1 MYDTILRNQVKANRI
16 VTVSEYIKVDS
27 ISKYNGTYFFDA
39 NGRVTE
45 FNMVYGNGFNRN
57 KFYYNKIGSWTKTIR
72 YDSQDTSKIESI
84 KIWTWDVENHLLK
97 EERNVDING
106 KMEMRKTF
114 ESTYS
119 KTAKGVYR
127 IVRKRYEDNKFHST
141 IYGHDSTSG
150 KQKFYVSYEYRPG
163 DVDEKGRRAGVKTV
177 ARSYTKDFCTY
188 DDVLTYQVFGKSEVL
203 NKIKT
208 QYIQLDVK
216 GRLLEVGEI
225 NYDDVYM
232 DFMQEHPEDFNPNF
246 YAPVFLKALLEG
258 KVQGVKNPEFKNAY
272 DAAGRLIEKDLF
284 VYCYTMKYNE
294 KGQLVEQF
302 GENKENQSTKQ
313 LYWYNEKGLISKT
326 QSTSLDPLSEN
337 AQVTKQES
345 TFVYSYRD

>member
-141 IYGHDSTSG
+141 IYGHD
-150 KQKFYVSYEYRPG
+150 R
-163 DVDEKGRRAGVKTV
+163 
-177 ARSYTKDFCTY
+177 
-188 DDVLTYQVFGKSEVL
+188 
-203 NKIKT
+203 IKT